1 MSKVYSSVLDLV
13 GETPILKLSN
23 LSDNV
28 YAKLESFNP
37 GGSVK
42 DRIAKAMI
50 MDALDDGRIN
60 KDSLIIEATSGN
72 TGVGLAMVTAALG
85 MRLIIVMPDTMSVER
100 RRLMS
105 ALGAEIVLTPG
116 AQGMKGAIAR
126 AHEIASEHDN
136 AFIASQFENE
146 SNVRIH
152 NETTGKE
159 IYDAMND
166 IDIFVSGV
174 GTGGTITGAGRY
186 LKEKKPNIKVVAV
199 EPVDSQ
205 VLAGKEPGPHRIQG
219 IGAGFIAD
227 ILDTSI
233 YDEIFAVSTEE
244 AFDTSRNI
252 AKREGVLVGISSGA
266 ALYAALEIGRRPEN
280 KDKKIV
286 VLLPDTGER
295 YLSTDLFE

>member
-1 MSKVYSSVLDLV
+1 MSKVYSSVLELV

-23 LSDNV
+23 LSGNV

-116 AQGMKGAIAR
+116 AQGMKGAIAK

-159 IYDAMND
+159 IYEAMND

-186 LKEKKPNIKVVAV
+186 LKEKNPDIKIVAV
-199 EPVDSQ
+199 EPIDSQ
-205 VLAGKEPGPHRIQG
+205 VLAGKEPGPHKIQG
-219 IGAGFIAD
+219 IGAGFIPD
-227 ILDTSI
+227 ILDEDI
-233 YDEIFAVSTEE
+233 YDEIFAVSTDE
-244 AFDTSRNI
+244 AFNAACNI
-252 AKREGVLVGISSGA
+252 AKHEGVLVGISSGA
-266 ALYAALEIGRRPEN
+266 ALYAALEIGKRPEN

-286 VLLPDTGER
+286 ALLPDTGER